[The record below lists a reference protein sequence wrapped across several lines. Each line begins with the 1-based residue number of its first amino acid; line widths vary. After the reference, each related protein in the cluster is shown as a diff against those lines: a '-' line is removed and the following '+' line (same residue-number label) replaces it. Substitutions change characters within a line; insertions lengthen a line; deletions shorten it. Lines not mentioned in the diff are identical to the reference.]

1 MGFISWIKDALAS
14 KQQNVART
22 TQEQKPAHAKDWF
35 AQEAAKQAASYKPVH
50 SLPDSV
56 KAAAVEAAR
65 PAVFEDKASQHQAK
79 AQGDDRDDTKGAL
92 VHNQSAQEKAQKAMS
107 PTDAKRGHT
116 RGRGMER

>member
-14 KQQNVART
+14 KQQDVART
-22 TQEQKPAHAKDWF
+22 TQEQRPAHAKDWF
-35 AQEAAKQAASYKPVH
+35 AQEAAKEAASYKPIN
-50 SLPDSV
+50 SLPESV

-65 PAVFEDKASQHQAK
+65 PAVFEEKAGQHQAK
-79 AQGDDRDDTKGAL
+79 APGDEHDGTKGAL
-92 VHNQSAQEKAQKAMS
+92 MHNQSAQEKAQKAMS